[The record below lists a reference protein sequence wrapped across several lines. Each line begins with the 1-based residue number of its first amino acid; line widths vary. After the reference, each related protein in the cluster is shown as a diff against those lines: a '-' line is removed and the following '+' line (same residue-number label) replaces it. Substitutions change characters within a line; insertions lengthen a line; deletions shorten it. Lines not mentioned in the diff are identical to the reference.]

1 MGPVS
6 TGPCLHP
13 THEGLG
19 YRAFVPDRIQG
30 DAVFSAYVIRGPV
43 QDHVSPSIAR
53 SIVPPIK
60 SRAGLAAVKAW
71 PGYNAPC
78 VASTV
83 PASLDRG
90 CARRS
95 AKLWSGRRNI
105 LGRTKKRGV
114 RYACLLTSKAP
125 YKDGLSSSRNPSSS
139 QSPMGIAS
147 LHPSYACF
155 NCLFDVFGGGHCTNI
170 ASKSL
175 PQSRAKRVG
184 WAKARL
190 RRAPIQF
197 HQQRWARLRFAHPAL
212 AAGYD

>member
-13 THEGLG
+13 MHEGLG
-19 YRAFVPDRIQG
+19 SRAFVPDRIQG
-30 DAVFSAYVIRGPV
+30 DAVFAAYVIRGPV
-43 QDHVSPSIAR
+43 QDHVSLSIAR

-78 VASTV
+78 GTSTV

-95 AKLWSGRRNI
+95 AKLWSGRRNV
-105 LGRTKKRGV
+105 LGRTKKQGV

-125 YKDGLSSSRNPSSS
+125 YKDGLSAAIPIIPIRRTTAQNKPEPTHHPNPQGAQPHAHSDGKTTTASR
-139 QSPMGIAS
+139 
-147 LHPSYACF
+147 
-155 NCLFDVFGGGHCTNI
+155 
-170 ASKSL
+170 
-175 PQSRAKRVG
+175 
-184 WAKARL
+184 
-190 RRAPIQF
+190 
-197 HQQRWARLRFAHPAL
+197 
-212 AAGYD
+212 